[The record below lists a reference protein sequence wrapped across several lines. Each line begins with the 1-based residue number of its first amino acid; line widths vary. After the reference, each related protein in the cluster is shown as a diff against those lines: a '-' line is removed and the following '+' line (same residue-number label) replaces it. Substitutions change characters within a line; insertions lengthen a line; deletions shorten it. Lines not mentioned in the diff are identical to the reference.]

1 MQRAIEETAQGILQ
15 ELAADPVLG
24 RFVDSE
30 LPIPQPFRGSGPIKL
45 VVLGQDPTVKR
56 ASERAKIRV
65 VLNLDRGGNLRRY
78 VTRICEGLGLEL
90 DRHVYATNYVK
101 NFFVRPPTQIKGKD
115 LLGAASRWWL
125 PLLLDELAPFAGV
138 PVIALGQPLLGLLTT
153 GETSRLVRDYWGYR
167 RGWQS
172 GAKGAFRS
180 LGPAQNRL
188 GRVVFPFPH
197 QPSVGKAFYRE
208 HMGDYIA
215 FVRRIAGFG

>member
-24 RFVDSE
+24 EFVDSE

-65 VLNLDRGGNLRRY
+65 VLNLDRDSNLRRY
-78 VTRICEGLGLEL
+78 VSRICQGLGLEL
-90 DRHVYATNYVK
+90 DRHVYGTNYVK
-101 NFFVRPPTQIKGKD
+101 NFFVRPPTQIKENDVLAG
-115 LLGAASRWWL
+115 ASRWWL

-138 PVIALGQPLLGLLTT
+138 PVVALGQPLLGLLTT
-153 GETSRLVRDYWGYR
+153 GDASRLVRDYWGYR
-167 RGWQS
+167 PGWRS
-172 GAKGAFRS
+172 GEKGEFCS
-180 LGPAQNRL
+180 LAPGQNRL

-197 QPSVGKAFYRE
+197 QPSIGKPFYRE
-208 HMGDYIA
+208 HMDDYIA
-215 FVRRIAGFG
+215 FVRRTAGFG